1 MANVVW
7 ARETTGISRTDVLMS
22 KKKKEIKIC
31 IMTSIWIMAL
41 VRIRLILENP
51 VSVILIASRNIVC
64 RGLRQS
70 PEMQYLALAQIPESV
85 NMRE

>member
-1 MANVVW
+1 
-7 ARETTGISRTDVLMS
+7 
-22 KKKKEIKIC
+22 
-31 IMTSIWIMAL
+31 MTSIWIMAL